1 MSAGM
6 SGGHPTVKRGRTE
19 ALCTSSRVNLRL
31 LSCPVLVRT
40 SMPPNDIAAILSAEK
55 IRDFDRDIRGFK
67 LSEIQEHFA
76 AASSGRVIISRLI
89 KNLVWQAVSRRRAG
103 QLGSID
109 GNLRSFFYQW
119 VKPVVARVPD
129 ALEAKTDPYDTMLEV
144 FVELVGTHR
153 LFRYS
158 ELDLTDE
165 NFQHRRLGATH
176 PLVVVF
182 AEKIGFFRFL
192 LRIHR
197 KWGVT
202 VMALGGTPSL
212 LSSQYLAE
220 ALGDLEGRGLELVSL
235 CDWDPAG
242 HDIIGAQARHFELEG
257 IEVRSNRSLIRP
269 EHFTEEEKQ
278 LFRFPL
284 PRRQKSRNRRWFE
297 ETGGLDGVMVG
308 LESDAMDRGR
318 LEALADKVLG
328 ELVVRQ
334 S

>member
-1 MSAGM
+1 M
-6 SGGHPTVKRGRTE
+6 PT
-19 ALCTSSRVNLRL
+19 
-31 LSCPVLVRT
+31 P
-40 SMPPNDIAAILSAEK
+40 DIKAILAAEK
-55 IRDFDRDIRGFK
+55 IAHFDEDIRGFV
-67 LSEIQEHFA
+67 LAEIQEHFG
-76 AASSGRVIISRLI
+76 AASSGRIIISRVI
-89 KNLVWQAVSRRRAG
+89 KNLVWQAVSRRRSG

-119 VKPVVARVPD
+119 VKPVVARIPE

-144 FVELVGTHR
+144 FTELVGVHR

-165 NFQHRRLGATH
+165 GFQHRRLGKIK

-182 AEKIGFFRFL
+182 AEKIGYFRFL

-220 ALGDLEGRGLELVSL
+220 ALGDLEGQALDLVSL

-242 HDIIGAQARHFELEG
+242 HDIIRAQKRHLELEG
-257 IEVRSNRSLIRP
+257 IEVRSLRDLIRP
-269 EHFTEEEKQ
+269 EHFTDEEKQ
-278 LFRFPL
+278 LFQFPI
-284 PRRQKSRNRRWFE
+284 PSRQKTRNRRWLE
-297 ETGGLDGVMVG
+297 ETGGLDGALVG

-318 LEALADKVLG
+318 LEALADKVVG
-328 ELVVRQ
+328 ELVR
-334 S
+334 SRS